1 MRDCRRQQQYHF
13 RDLSAMYP
21 DRSTFAHRLLH
32 DDSTAFQRAQQD
44 HGNRPATMANHL
56 SFQSATTITARV
68 MMSVLFVASGTSK
81 LTAPDFTKKYM
92 EAYGVPGYLLYPAAA
107 LEITCGTMLILGVM
121 LTPLG
126 LLLTGWCILCASI
139 FHRDWNGDNGQTE
152 QIMFMKNLCM
162 AGGFLMLAAGQQ
174 GSSSAGEYWERLY
187 GNVS

>member
-1 MRDCRRQQQYHF
+1 
-13 RDLSAMYP
+13 MYP
-21 DRSTFAHRLLH
+21 DRSIFTHHLLH
-32 DDSTAFQRAQQD
+32 TSSTSIQQSKQHDSPP
-44 HGNRPATMANHL
+44 PATMANRL

-68 MMSVLFVASGTSK
+68 LMSVLFVASGTSK

-107 LEITCGTMLILGVM
+107 LEITSGTMLILGVM

-162 AGGFLMLAAGQQ
+162 AGGFLILAGGQQ
-174 GSSSAGEYWERLY
+174 GSGSGGEYWKTLY
-187 GNVS
+187 GNVSRAS